1 MTFYSLGAE
10 HDAKRKMH
18 VFENGPLLDMQL
30 QIGPC
35 VAAFNA
41 SVTDSVDINIT
52 VLESVLK
59 TNSITVCAD
68 AVDGDGMSADKCRR
82 TEEASAES
90 SALLIGPI
98 DQSNRDR
105 RPAVKVL
112 REAAQHAKASENAQA
127 SIQPTAIRNRVKMTA
142 KDKSVIGIAL
152 KGCPGVP
159 SGIKVMLY
167 RKAFQLALKPC
178 ARLEP
183 GRTPRNALST
193 IRIGRKGAKLLE
205 I

>member
-30 QIGPC
+30 QIGRC
-35 VAAFNA
+35 IATFSA
-41 SVTDSVDINIT
+41 SVTDAVDINIT
-52 VLESVLK
+52 VPESILK

-68 AVDGDGMSADKCRR
+68 AVDGDGMSTGKCRR
-82 TEEASAES
+82 TEEASAEPRT
-90 SALLIGPI
+90 LLIGPI
-98 DQSNRDR
+98 DQSNRDGG
-105 RPAVKVL
+105 PAMEIL

-127 SIQPTAIRNRVKMTA
+127 SVQPTTIRNRVKMTA
-142 KDKSVIGIAL
+142 KDKCAIGIAL
-152 KGCPGVP
+152 KSCPGVP
-159 SGIKVMLY
+159 SCIIVMLY

-178 ARLEP
+178 ARFEP
-183 GRTPRNALST
+183 GRAPCNALSAV
-193 IRIGRKGAKLLE
+193 RIGRQGAKLPE